1 MREILFRGKRA
12 DNGEW
17 VEGYYCYGKYYLDAR
32 PMAVILP
39 TDISFFPHSEI
50 SEWHEVIP
58 VSVGQYTGLL
68 DRKEMKIF
76 EHDILESRASEN
88 PEDWK
93 RWICVYHGGGF
104 IIIREYIE
112 CESKNWEQHLL
123 SGKEINLYGLE
134 VIGNVHDNPELMIE
148 EGVTE

>member
-1 MREILFRGKRA
+1 MREILFRGQRT

-58 VSVGQYTGLL
+58 VSVGQYTGMK
-68 DRKEMKIF
+68 DKNGVKIF
-76 EHDILESRASEN
+76 EGDIVNVYTSKEPLYHKGRNLVIKFDEYHRFVASGSLEY
-88 PEDWK
+88 P
-93 RWICVYHGGGF
+93 
-104 IIIREYIE
+104 
-112 CESKNWEQHLL
+112 L
-123 SGKEINLYGLE
+123 SNNYEWE
-134 VIGNVHDNPELMIE
+134 VIGNIHDKLKEVEQNE
-148 EGVTE
+148 